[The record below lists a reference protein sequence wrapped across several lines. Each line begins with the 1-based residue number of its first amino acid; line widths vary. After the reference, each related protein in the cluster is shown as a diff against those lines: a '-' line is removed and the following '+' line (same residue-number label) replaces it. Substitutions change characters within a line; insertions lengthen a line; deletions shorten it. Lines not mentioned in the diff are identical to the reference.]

1 MQTEIKIVL
10 FNPGVDPN
18 VFCADV
24 YVDNVRKHCGR
35 GLDREAALQEALDA
49 IQSNRNQWGL

>member
-10 FNPGVDPN
+10 FNPGVDAN

-24 YVDNVRKHCGR
+24 YVDGDRKHCGTGR
-35 GLDREAALQEALDA
+35 DREGALEEALDA
-49 IQSNRNQWGL
+49 IRSCFE